1 MKVAAVEEARVWST
15 WFLWGIG
22 REALMVQPEPTASRV
37 ALGDPSTQA
46 ELQAEGREAM
56 EVTPPKEW
64 KRRTPSPAEKG
75 ASEPGQFPILQVLGG
90 VPS

>member
-1 MKVAAVEEARVWST
+1 MEEARVWSM

-46 ELQAEGREAM
+46 ELQA
-56 EVTPPKEW
+56 
-64 KRRTPSPAEKG
+64 
-75 ASEPGQFPILQVLGG
+75 
-90 VPS
+90 